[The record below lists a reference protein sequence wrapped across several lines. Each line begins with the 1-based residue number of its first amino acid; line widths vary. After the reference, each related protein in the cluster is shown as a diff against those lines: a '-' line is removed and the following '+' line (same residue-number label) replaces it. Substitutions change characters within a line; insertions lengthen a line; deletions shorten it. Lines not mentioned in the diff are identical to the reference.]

1 MRHDRAP
8 AMMGYVSSIYK
19 ESELYKAHNDVK
31 ADEINLQREII
42 DDLMLQMVPQTAT
55 WGIRF
60 WEEECGL
67 TVLRSERIEVR
78 RMKVLAHLARKGPMT
93 KTRLQNILYTGTGA
107 VVEVLFTNI
116 PGVMAAI
123 ISDFHMWYDVRPV
136 IMMIEDIAPC
146 HLEWR
151 YVVKFSMEFEGFA
164 YHASALSQHIQEVFI
179 EENPEYAYEGHTYHA
194 SACAQHISERFIEGS
209 EDAWATNIFDASALA
224 SNIREVF
231 NE

>member
-1 MRHDRAP
+1 MKYDRAP
-8 AMMGYVSSIYK
+8 AMMGYVSSIYR

-55 WGIRF
+55 WAIKH
-60 WEEECGL
+60 WEEMCGL
-67 TVLRSERIEVR
+67 PILHSERIEVR

-136 IMMIEDIAPC
+136 MAMIEDIAPC

-151 YVVKFSMEFEGFA
+151 YIVTFTMEFEGQD
-164 YHASALSQHIQEVFI
+164 YSAS
-179 EENPEYAYEGHTYHA
+179 T
-194 SACAQHISERFIEGS
+194 CAQHIREIFV
-209 EDAWATNIFDASALA
+209 EDTTDYSYRGLIYSAA
-224 SNIREVF
+224 CCTQHIHEQFKEVL